1 MRVIFGIGNP
11 GRRYERNR
19 HNAGFLFLNFYAAK
33 NSLEF
38 LPSKGDYFKAAGSI
52 ANSQFVLIKPT
63 TYVNNSGI
71 AAKQI
76 VDEYNIQADNF
87 LTICDDT
94 NLDIGTPR
102 LRLSGGDG
110 GHNGLASVIYNLNS
124 NNFSRI
130 RIGVGKGLAEGSLVD
145 YVLSDFNDEEI
156 QILSGVFN
164 KTALLVNEFVIGG
177 SKAMLDLNSTFNKTE
192 NDINKIL

>member
-1 MRVIFGIGNP
+1 LRVIFGIGNP
-11 GRRYERNR
+11 GGRYERNR
-19 HNAGFLFLNFYAAK
+19 HNAGFLFLDFYAAK

-52 ANSQFVLIKPT
+52 ADSQFVLIKPT
-63 TYVNNSGI
+63 TYVNNSGF

-76 VDEYNIQADNF
+76 VDENKIQSEDF

-94 NLDIGTPR
+94 NLNTGTLR

-124 NNFSRI
+124 NNFPRI
-130 RIGVGKGLAEGSLVD
+130 RIGVGKGLTKGSLAD

-156 QILSGVFN
+156 QILNGAFE
-164 KTALLVNEFVIGG
+164 KILLLVNEFIVGG
-177 SKAMLDLNSTFNKTE
+177 SKAMLDLNSSLNKTE
-192 NDINKIL
+192 NGNNKIS